1 MYIGR
6 RHGSL
11 STTDREDSIHVD
23 VVANEEDRRLA
34 NVAAAMR
41 FFVLLRAAI
50 PRYVV
55 TMVQLQTIQTRGPTW
70 KNNFTI
76 QKGTERNTNERLR

>member
-23 VVANEEDRRLA
+23 VVANEDDRRLA
-34 NVAAAMR
+34 AAVAAALST
-41 FFVLLRAAI
+41 VTLLRSASCC
-50 PRYVV
+50 
-55 TMVQLQTIQTRGPTW
+55 
-70 KNNFTI
+70 
-76 QKGTERNTNERLR
+76 